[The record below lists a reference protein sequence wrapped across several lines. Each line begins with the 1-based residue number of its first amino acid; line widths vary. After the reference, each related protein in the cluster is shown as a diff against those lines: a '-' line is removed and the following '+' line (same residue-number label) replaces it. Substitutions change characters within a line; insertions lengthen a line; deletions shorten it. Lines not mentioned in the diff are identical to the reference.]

1 MEIYNMWEFA
11 CGYRDLKGK
20 NMVREMK
27 IGDRSAGGGG
37 VGVGE
42 EHSQKHLGRGM
53 PPWHSNPDTV

>member
-1 MEIYNMWEFA
+1 
-11 CGYRDLKGK
+11 
-20 NMVREMK
+20 MVREMK

-37 VGVGE
+37 GGGGGE

>member
-27 IGDRSAGGGG
+27 IGDRSAGWGGAAG
-37 VGVGE
+37 
-42 EHSQKHLGRGM
+42 GRALTETFG
-53 PPWHSNPDTV
+53 

>member
-27 IGDRSAGGGG
+27 IDAGVPGGGG
-37 VGVGE
+37 GG
-42 EHSQKHLGRGM
+42 GRALTETFG
-53 PPWHSNPDTV
+53 

>member
-37 VGVGE
+37 G
-42 EHSQKHLGRGM
+42 GRALTETFG
-53 PPWHSNPDTV
+53 